1 MSGSNQHLP
10 PPVKRS
16 ASSISNSADA
26 VFPAPPGLSYKNVA
40 VFAQQVQQALDQTL
54 LPASVSA
61 KRAKVETLDAD
72 GEIATLLDNPDL
84 SFVSLPL
91 VSPHKLNYP
100 LEVAPDNSVFVIV
113 RKSYLLLKEALLE
126 LNTDDYAG
134 LYLRGPTGVGKSYL
148 LYVLAAE
155 LRFLRKTHRVT
166 YINDCQAWRVDK
178 FGFILRELWCD
189 AVAGSDEEEMMMRM
203 MLELIRHVKKKGLE
217 WVIICDQHNAL
228 YAHPVVVQQFPF
240 SIINY
245 LSNNC
250 DWNIK
255 IIISAS
261 ANNEGH
267 PTEMR
272 GWLTRDIVPHKFD
285 DNEFAIWCN
294 HFKLQSGEKVDP
306 KSDDAVNAVYWTGG
320 VPYELSLLW
329 QQLPASLIDKTKEY
343 RINRTNELWAAHGR
357 FCRKLDSVE
366 KRNLEECTVR
376 MALGLTRPD
385 GLVGLDWQLFDI
397 IRQPKEGHPDK
408 FDEFIVAFNPV
419 ARRSLMDYHGQ
430 DLLTS
435 PCLVTELVLYGSR
448 TQDEGRIAEKYL
460 VSTMELLKKFS
471 FQTKP
476 STVVVFQSK
485 MLYLFVPESVAYPG
499 YGFFIWDS
507 KSSELLA
514 FQVSVVK
521 PFYEHPKFDSTA
533 ASENCQNWSVFCDAK
548 AVHVYWVIPEG
559 CIGGSKTKKAVGNNV
574 VLFESLWKDY
584 PSLERLAI
592 RKQLSE

>member
-1 MSGSNQHLP
+1 M
-10 PPVKRS
+10 
-16 ASSISNSADA
+16 
-26 VFPAPPGLSYKNVA
+26 
-40 VFAQQVQQALDQTL
+40 
-54 LPASVSA
+54 
-61 KRAKVETLDAD
+61 
-72 GEIATLLDNPDL
+72 
-84 SFVSLPL
+84 
-91 VSPHKLNYP
+91 
-100 LEVAPDNSVFVIV
+100 
-113 RKSYLLLKEALLE
+113 
-126 LNTDDYAG
+126 
-134 LYLRGPTGVGKSYL
+134 
-148 LYVLAAE
+148 
-155 LRFLRKTHRVT
+155 
-166 YINDCQAWRVDK
+166 
-178 FGFILRELWCD
+178 
-189 AVAGSDEEEMMMRM
+189 
-203 MLELIRHVKKKGLE
+203 
-217 WVIICDQHNAL
+217 
-228 YAHPVVVQQFPF
+228 
-240 SIINY
+240 
-245 LSNNC
+245 
-250 DWNIK
+250 
-255 IIISAS
+255 
-261 ANNEGH
+261 
-267 PTEMR
+267 
-272 GWLTRDIVPHKFD
+272 
-285 DNEFAIWCN
+285 
-294 HFKLQSGEKVDP
+294 
-306 KSDDAVNAVYWTGG
+306 
-320 VPYELSLLW
+320 
-329 QQLPASLIDKTKEY
+329 
-343 RINRTNELWAAHGR
+343 WAAHGR

-366 KRNLEECTVR
+366 KRNLEECTAR

-471 FQTKP
+471 FQYAKKTVGGLSTGIPTRKSIDLVEFIHFSGQNLPP
-476 STVVVFQSK
+476 SSSFNRKCST
-485 MLYLFVPESVAYPG
+485 LFVPESVAYPG

>member
-10 PPVKRS
+10 PSVKRS

-26 VFPAPPGLSYKNVA
+26 VFPAQPGLSYEDVA
-40 VFAQQVQQALDQTL
+40 VFAQQVQQALNQTL

-61 KRAKVETLDAD
+61 KRPKVETLDAD

-91 VSPHKLNYP
+91 VSPHKLNYRFK
-100 LEVAPDNSVFVIV
+100 VAPDNSVFVIA
-113 RKSYLLLKEALLE
+113 RKSYLLLKKALLD

-134 LYLRGPTGVGKSYL
+134 IYLRGPIGVGKSYL

-166 YINDCQAWRVDK
+166 YINDCQAWRDDK
-178 FGFILRELWCD
+178 FGFILRELVMTFFDEGEIGGKTIIQWCD

-228 YAHPVVVQQFPF
+228 YAHSVVVQQFPF

-272 GWLTRDIVPHKFD
+272 G
-285 DNEFAIWCN
+285 
-294 HFKLQSGEKVDP
+294 
-306 KSDDAVNAVYWTGG
+306 

-329 QQLPASLIDKTKEY
+329 QQLPASLIDKTEEY
-343 RINRTNELWAAHGR
+343 RKNRTNEMWAAHGR
-357 FCRKLDSVE
+357 FCRKLDSAE

-435 PCLVTELVLYGSR
+435 PCLVTELVLYGSC

-471 FQTKP
+471 FQYAKKTVGGLSTGIPTRKSIDLVEFIHFSGQNLPP
-476 STVVVFQSK
+476 SSSFNRKCST
-485 MLYLFVPESVAYPG
+485 LFVPESVAYPG